1 MTPPHSDTLN
11 QIMRAPLIERQLVRQ
26 GPLSIVERVVFGCPT
41 LRPMILKTIRPA
53 LASEL
58 RAHRL
63 ASPFPICAAPLV
75 ASSETDASAGAPWL
89 LMEEVHD
96 RHNDTS
102 WSLEQLTHALVELA
116 QLHRYYIQN
125 PVPLEQAELL
135 CCDGPWYE
143 RVGTTLSETF
153 QQLDRDYGLS
163 LPSDVRDRVSQQIVA
178 LAVQVEQLPRTLV
191 HGDFDPGNVVMF
203 SEDRIAALDWGLA
216 HCNVPLV
223 DVAHMVGRFDAAT
236 SRSMAVRY
244 FEALDLPVFP
254 LRSKED
260 VLKFV
265 ALGDY
270 LHQVFFLWW
279 HSRVVS
285 YGWEEVD
292 VYKRAI
298 GDRSHALATHVGA
311 FDPVL

>member
-1 MTPPHSDTLN
+1 MTPPHSNMLS
-11 QIMRAPLIERQLVRQ
+11 QIMQAPLIERQLMHQ
-26 GPLSIVERVVFGCPT
+26 GPLSIVERVVFGAAA

-63 ASPFPICAAPLV
+63 ASSFPICAAPLV
-75 ASSETDASAGAPWL
+75 ASSETDASAGTQWL
-89 LMEEVHD
+89 LMDEVHD

-102 WSLEQLTHALVELA
+102 WTPEQLTYALVELA
-116 QLHRYYIQN
+116 QLHRAYIQN
-125 PVPLEQAELL
+125 PAPLEQAELL
-135 CCDGPWYE
+135 CCDNPWYE
-143 RVGTTLSETF
+143 KVGATLPEIF
-153 QQLDRDYGLS
+153 QQLDRDYDLS

-178 LAVQVEQLPRTLV
+178 LAVQVERLPRTLV
-191 HGDFDPGNVVMF
+191 HGDFDPGNVVMI

-216 HCNVPLV
+216 HCNVPLI

-265 ALGDY
+265 VLGDY

-279 HSRVVS
+279 HSHMVLS
-285 YGWEEVD
+285 GWEEVD

-298 GDRSHALATHVGA
+298 WERSHALAAHAGVS
-311 FDPVL
+311 DSVL